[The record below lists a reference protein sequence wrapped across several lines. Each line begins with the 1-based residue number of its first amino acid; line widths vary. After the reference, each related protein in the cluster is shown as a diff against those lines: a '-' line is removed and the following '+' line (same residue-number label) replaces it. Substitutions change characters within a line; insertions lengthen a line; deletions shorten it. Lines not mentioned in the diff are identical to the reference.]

1 MKFVDGIWREK
12 APQEAQSVVLLL
24 GYRLLGLSC
33 MLLSLE
39 LAGAAL
45 WLWAQL
51 VDASLPE
58 AAAVGASLV
67 LLLCVLGG
75 AVCWTRCWLCLPAW
89 LVLRANIAAGRG
101 DWAQWAWLR
110 PEDKHGYGSFASTLV
125 LAGLT
130 VGMAWIWGIW
140 GRAPTG
146 QAGTR
151 EPERG
156 PSAVEIELPPNSS

>member
-1 MKFVDGIWREK
+1 M
-12 APQEAQSVVLLL
+12 
-24 GYRLLGLSC
+24 
-33 MLLSLE
+33 
-39 LAGAAL
+39 
-45 WLWAQL
+45 
-51 VDASLPE
+51 
-58 AAAVGASLV
+58 GASLV

-89 LVLRANIAAGRG
+89 LVLRANIAAARG

-130 VGMAWIWGIW
+130 VGMAWIWV
-140 GRAPTG
+140 RAPTD

-156 PSAVEIELPPNSS
+156 PRAVEFELPPRAAR

>member
-1 MKFVDGIWREK
+1 
-12 APQEAQSVVLLL
+12 
-24 GYRLLGLSC
+24 

-51 VDASLPE
+51 VPPSTFVVELGFIGLPPE
-58 AAAVGASLV
+58 TTAVGASLV

-75 AVCWTRCWLCLPAW
+75 AVCWTRCWLCLPVC
-89 LVLRANIAAGRG
+89 LVLRANIAAARG
-101 DWAQWAWLR
+101 DWAQWAWLWR
-110 PEDKHGYGSFASTLV
+110 EDKYVSFASTLV
-125 LAGLT
+125 IAGLA
-130 VGMAWIWGIW
+130 VGMTWLWW
-140 GRAPTG
+140 RAPTA

-156 PSAVEIELPPNSS
+156 PSAAEIEQTNSM